1 MTTRTI
7 LTGIVLP
14 FALSACGSVDL
25 PRERFYRLDL
35 PPAAH
40 ADPQRAGVLR
50 VLDLQL
56 GTALDSDCLLVADG
70 VQLEARPLDR
80 WVAPLDRLVTDA
92 LVLGLSRSG
101 VVELVKG
108 STDPGGETWSL
119 HGRIVDFAEAAAGP
133 ERHARVALELWLEQ
147 RDQVLFQDEF
157 VVAEPIEGD
166 ATAAAVTAFSKGVQT
181 IVDRLVARMDH
192 DGVLAAARPPVPSR

>member
-1 MTTRTI
+1 MTRRAP
-7 LTGIVLP
+7 LGCV
-14 FALSACGSVDL
+14 ALLLSLAACGSVEV

-35 PPAAH
+35 PAPMP

-50 VLDLQL
+50 VQDLQL
-56 GTALDSDCLLVADG
+56 GTAIDSDCLLVADG
-70 VQLEARPLDR
+70 VRLEPRPLDR

-108 STDPGGETWSL
+108 SADPGSETWSL
-119 HGRIVDFAEAAAGP
+119 HGRIVDFAEANAGSQ
-133 ERHARVALELWLEQ
+133 RQARVALELWLEQ
-147 RDQVLFQDEF
+147 RDQVLFRDEF
-157 VVAEPIEGD
+157 VVVEQVEGN
-166 ATAAAVTAFSKGVQT
+166 ATSAAVTAFSKGVQT
-181 IVDRLVARMDH
+181 IVDQLVTRMDH

>member
-1 MTTRTI
+1 MTRRPP
-7 LTGIVLP
+7 LSCAVLL
-14 FALSACGSVDL
+14 LSLAACGSVDV

-35 PPAAH
+35 PAPAP

-50 VLDLQL
+50 VQDLQL
-56 GTALDSDCLLVADG
+56 GTAIDSDCLLIADG
-70 VQLEARPLDR
+70 VRLEPRPLDR

-108 STDPGGETWSL
+108 SADPGSETWSL
-119 HGRIVDFAEAAAGP
+119 HGRIVDFAEANAGSQ
-133 ERHARVALELWLEQ
+133 RQARVALELWLEQ
-147 RDQVLFQDEF
+147 RDQVLFRDEF
-157 VVAEPIEGD
+157 VVVEQVEGS

-181 IVDRLVARMDH
+181 IVDQLVARMDH